1 MAAEA
6 LNQLKP
12 QYPSLQT
19 QINDMI
25 DLYNKKLWHPL
36 TKALEEFVF
45 KPEFDEGTSLL
56 PLKDHLLRDIHY
68 RVNPLSLV
76 NISLK
81 ILKQEQDLNKISS
94 YVEQMKTLPSVK
106 HNELALLLCDIARAD
121 IKLSLN
127 EKNEAKALIEELQE
141 KFDALDGVS
150 QVHKRFYELSSRY
163 YQTQANHALYYREA
177 LRYLGCID
185 LKSDLTEAEKR
196 QRAFYLGLAAILGE
210 GVYNFGELL
219 AHDILNS
226 LEDTDQDW
234 VNKLLLAFNSGNIDL
249 YESLRSSWTSIPDLQ
264 AAENFMRQKISL
276 LCLMEMAFRMPANNR
291 NLKFSDIAS
300 IIKINYDDVE
310 LLVMKALSLQLIK
323 GCIDQVDEI
332 VHVTWVSPRVLDKD
346 QLAVMGRKLTE
357 WQTDINKVEHL
368 VQDGAKTIIGY

>member
-19 QINDMI
+19 HINDMI

-36 TKALEEFVF
+36 TVALEEFVY
-45 KPEFDEGTSLL
+45 KAEFDEGTSLL
-56 PLKDHLLRDIHY
+56 ALKDNLLRDMHT

-81 ILKQEQDLNKISS
+81 ILKQEQDLHKIAG
-94 YVEQMKTLPSVK
+94 YIDQMKTLPNVK
-106 HNELALLLCDIARAD
+106 HNQLALLLCDIATAD

-127 EKNEAKALIEELQE
+127 EKNEAKVLIEELQE

-185 LKSDLTEAEKR
+185 LQSELTDSEKR

-219 AHDILNS
+219 AHDILDC
-226 LEDTDQDW
+226 LKDTDQDW

-249 YESLRSSWTSIPDLQ
+249 YESLRTCWSSIPDLQ

-291 NLKFSDIAS
+291 NLNFSDIAS
-300 IIKINYDDVE
+300 TIKINYDDVE
-310 LLVMKALSLQLIK
+310 LLVMKAGSH
-323 GCIDQVDEI
+323 
-332 VHVTWVSPRVLDKD
+332 VHST
-346 QLAVMGRKLTE
+346 
-357 WQTDINKVEHL
+357 
-368 VQDGAKTIIGY
+368 